1 MPYLT
6 KFTAEFKYMR
16 RLLFTALTILGIS
29 GIWAQKAVTA
39 TPKPAA
45 QKPVPAKGRN
55 ISITLTPL
63 KNTKVYLGSYFGKSK
78 VLVDSAY
85 LDEKSH
91 GVFKGPSK
99 LTGGIYFVVTPQL
112 TIQFD
117 LLMDDKQQFSI
128 VADTSL
134 KDKAV
139 ITGSLDNDLY
149 KSYSAYTVEKGQRL
163 AQLENEFRAP
173 KSKDD
178 SIRIRSEIV
187 TTDKALQ
194 EYRDNISKK
203 YPESLLGLLLSAMKR
218 PTAPAIPVVN
228 GRADSVYPYRFVKDH
243 FWDDVS
249 FNDDR
254 LLRTPF
260 FEPKLDDYFKSYVS
274 PEPDSVISEV
284 KYMLLSARTG
294 KEIYPYLL
302 TKFTNKYMNPEY
314 MGQDKVFV
322 YIFENFYA
330 KGDTVLL
337 NPASRKTITE
347 RAYSLMANQLGQ
359 AAPVLD
365 LTDTTGKMI
374 SLYNVNAPFTI
385 VAFWDPNCGHCK
397 EEIPRLDSLYK
408 AKWKKY
414 GVAVYSV
421 NIYENEIPAW
431 KKFIAEKNL
440 AGWIHAYETK
450 EAKAAGEKSGKANY
464 RQLYD
469 IFKTPTI
476 YLLDKDK
483 HIIAKQL
490 SLEQFD
496 DLIETKRKGKN
507 G

>member
-1 MPYLT
+1 
-6 KFTAEFKYMR
+6 MR
-16 RLLFTALTILGIS
+16 RLLFIVLILPATAGIF
-29 GIWAQKAVTA
+29 AQKAA
-39 TPKPAA
+39 TPA
-45 QKPVPAKGRN
+45 QKSVAAKGRN

-63 KNTKVYLGSYFGKSK
+63 KNSKIYLGSYYAKNK
-78 VLVDSAY
+78 VLVDSTY

-91 GVFKGPSK
+91 GVFKGATK
-99 LTGGIYFVVTPQL
+99 LTGGIYFIVTPQL

-117 LLMDDKQQFSI
+117 LLMDDNQQFSI

-139 ITGSLDNDLY
+139 ITGSFDNDLY
-149 KSYSAYTVEKGQRL
+149 KSYSGFTTEKGQRL
-163 AQLENEFRAP
+163 VQLENEFRSA
-173 KSKDD
+173 KSRED
-178 SIRIRSEIV
+178 SARIRAELIK
-187 TTDKALQ
+187 TDKELQ

-203 YPESLLGLLLSAMKR
+203 YPNSLLSMLLNGMKR

-228 GRADSVYPYRFVKDH
+228 GKADSLYPFHYVKEH
-243 FWDDVS
+243 YWDDTR

-260 FEPKLDDYFKSYVS
+260 FEPKLDDYFKNLVS

-284 KYMLLSARTG
+284 NYMLLSARTG
-294 KEIYPYLL
+294 KEMYPFLL

-322 YIFENFYA
+322 YLFEHFYA
-330 KGDTVLL
+330 KGDTMLL

-347 RAYSLMANQLGQ
+347 RAYSLMANQLGEP
-359 AAPVLD
+359 APVLD
-365 LTDTTGKMI
+365 LTDTSGKNI
-374 SLYNVNAPFTI
+374 SLYNIKAPFTV

-397 EEIPRLDSLYK
+397 EEIPRLDSIYK

-421 NIYENEIPAW
+421 NIYDNEIPAW
-431 KKFIAEKNL
+431 KKFMNEKKL
-440 AGWIHAYETK
+440 SPEWVQAYETK
-450 EAKAAGEKSGKANY
+450 EAKAAGEKAGKANY

-469 IFKTPTI
+469 IYKTPTI

-496 DLIETKRKGKN
+496 DLIEAKRKSAKG
-507 G
+507 

>member
-1 MPYLT
+1 MGYLT
-6 KFTAEFKYMR
+6 KFTAEFHHMMR
-16 RLLFTALTILGIS
+16 FLFTAVTLLS
-29 GIWAQKAVTA
+29 VLSLPAQKAGTA
-39 TPKPAA
+39 AAKPGAS
-45 QKPVPAKGRN
+45 KGRN

-78 VLVDSAY
+78 ALMDSAM

-91 GVFKGPSK
+91 GVFRGATK
-99 LTGGIYFVVTPQL
+99 LPGGIYFVVSPQL

-117 LLMDDKQQFSI
+117 LLMDAQQQFSI

-149 KSYSAYTVEKGQRL
+149 KSYAAFTSQKGLYLQ
-163 AQLENEFRAP
+163 QLETEFRSP
-173 KSKDD
+173 KSKED
-178 SIRIRSEIV
+178 SIRIRNEIIK
-187 TTDKALQ
+187 TDKELQ
-194 EYRDNISKK
+194 DYREGIAKK
-203 YPESLLGLLLSAMKR
+203 YPNALLGVLLSAMRR

-228 GRADSVYPYRFVKDH
+228 GKADSAYPYRYVKDH
-243 FWDDVS
+243 YWDDVS

-260 FEPKLDDYFKSYVS
+260 FEPKLDDYFKNFVS
-274 PEPDSVISEV
+274 PEPDSVIAEV
-284 KYMLLSARTG
+284 KYMLLSARSG

-302 TKFTNKYMNPEY
+302 TKFTNKYMTPEF

-322 YIFENFYA
+322 YLFENFYA
-330 KGDTVLL
+330 KGDTMLL
-337 NPASRKTITE
+337 SPASRKTITE

-359 AAPVLD
+359 PAPVLN
-365 LTDTTGKMI
+365 LTDTSGKTV
-374 SLYNVNAPFTI
+374 SLYNIKAPFTV

-397 EEIPRLDSLYK
+397 EEIPRLDSFYK
-408 AKWKKY
+408 AKWKNY
-414 GVAVYSV
+414 GLAVYSV
-421 NIYENEIPAW
+421 NIYDNEIPAW
-431 KKFIAEKNL
+431 KRFIAEKSL
-440 AGWIHAYETK
+440 SPGWTHAYETK
-450 EAKAAGEKSGKANY
+450 EAKLAGEKAGQPNY

-469 IFKTPTI
+469 IYKTPTI

-496 DLIETKRKGKN
+496 DLIETKRKGTK
-507 G
+507 

>member
-1 MPYLT
+1 
-6 KFTAEFKYMR
+6 MR
-16 RLLFTALTILGIS
+16 RLLFIVLILPATAGIF
-29 GIWAQKAVTA
+29 AQKAA
-39 TPKPAA
+39 TPA
-45 QKPVPAKGRN
+45 QKSVAAKGRN

-63 KNTKVYLGSYFGKSK
+63 KNSKIYLGSYYAKNK
-78 VLVDSAY
+78 VLVDSTY

-91 GVFKGPSK
+91 GVFKGATK
-99 LTGGIYFVVTPQL
+99 LTGGIYFIVTPQL

-117 LLMDDKQQFSI
+117 LLMDDNQQFSI

-139 ITGSLDNDLY
+139 ITGSFDNDLY
-149 KSYSAYTVEKGQRL
+149 KSYSGFTTEKGQRL
-163 AQLENEFRAP
+163 VQLENEFRSA
-173 KSKDD
+173 KSRED
-178 SIRIRSEIV
+178 SARIRAELIK
-187 TTDKALQ
+187 TDKELQ

-203 YPESLLGLLLSAMKR
+203 YPNSLLSMLLNGMKR

-228 GRADSVYPYRFVKDH
+228 GKADSLYPFHYVKEH
-243 FWDDVS
+243 YWDDTR

-260 FEPKLDDYFKSYVS
+260 FEPKLDDYFKNLVS

-284 KYMLLSARTG
+284 NYMLLSARTG
-294 KEIYPYLL
+294 KEMYPFLL

-322 YIFENFYA
+322 YLFEHFYA
-330 KGDTVLL
+330 KGDTMLL

-347 RAYSLMANQLGQ
+347 RAYSLMANQLGEP
-359 AAPVLD
+359 APVLD
-365 LTDTTGKMI
+365 LTDTSGKNI
-374 SLYNVNAPFTI
+374 SLYNIKAPFTV

-397 EEIPRLDSLYK
+397 EEIPRLDSIYK

-421 NIYENEIPAW
+421 NIYDNEIPAW
-431 KKFIAEKNL
+431 KKFMNEKKL
-440 AGWIHAYETK
+440 SPEWVQAYETK
-450 EAKAAGEKSGKANY
+450 DAKAAGEKAGKANY

-469 IFKTPTI
+469 IYKTPTI

-496 DLIETKRKGKN
+496 DLIEAKRKSAKG
-507 G
+507 

>member
-1 MPYLT
+1 
-6 KFTAEFKYMR
+6 MR
-16 RLLFTALTILGIS
+16 RLLFILLILLATDGIF
-29 GIWAQKAVTA
+29 AQKAA
-39 TPKPAA
+39 TPA
-45 QKPVPAKGRN
+45 QKPVAAKGRN

-63 KNTKVYLGSYFGKSK
+63 KNSKIYLGSYYAKNK

-91 GVFKGPSK
+91 GVFKGPTK
-99 LTGGIYFVVTPQL
+99 LTGGIYFIVTPQL

-117 LLMDDKQQFSI
+117 LLMDDNQQFSI

-139 ITGSLDNDLY
+139 ITGSFDNDLY
-149 KSYSAYTVEKGQRL
+149 KSYSVFTTEKGQRL
-163 AQLENEFRAP
+163 VQLENEFRSA
-173 KSKDD
+173 KSKED
-178 SIRIRSEIV
+178 SARIRTELIK
-187 TTDKALQ
+187 TDKELQ

-203 YPESLLGLLLSAMKR
+203 YPNSLLSMLLNGMKR
-218 PTAPAIPVVN
+218 PAAPAIPVVN
-228 GRADSVYPYRFVKDH
+228 GKADSLYPFHYVKEH
-243 FWDDVS
+243 YWDDTR

-260 FEPKLDDYFKSYVS
+260 FEPKLDDYFKNLVS
-274 PEPDSVISEV
+274 PEPDSVINEV
-284 KYMLLSARTG
+284 NYLLLSARTG
-294 KEIYPYLL
+294 KEMYPFLL

-322 YIFENFYA
+322 YLFEHFYA
-330 KGDTVLL
+330 KGDTMLL
-337 NPASRKTITE
+337 NPTSRKTITE
-347 RAYSLMANQLGQ
+347 RAYSLMANQLGEP
-359 AAPVLD
+359 APVLN
-365 LTDTTGKMI
+365 LTDTTGRNI
-374 SLYNVNAPFTI
+374 SLYNIKAPFTV

-397 EEIPRLDSLYK
+397 EEIPRLDSMYK

-421 NIYENEIPAW
+421 NIYDNEIPAW
-431 KKFIAEKNL
+431 KKFMNEKKL
-440 AGWIHAYETK
+440 SPEWVQAYETK
-450 EAKAAGEKSGKANY
+450 DAKAAGEKAGKANY

-469 IFKTPTI
+469 IYKTPTI

-496 DLIETKRKGKN
+496 DLIEAKRKSAKG
-507 G
+507 